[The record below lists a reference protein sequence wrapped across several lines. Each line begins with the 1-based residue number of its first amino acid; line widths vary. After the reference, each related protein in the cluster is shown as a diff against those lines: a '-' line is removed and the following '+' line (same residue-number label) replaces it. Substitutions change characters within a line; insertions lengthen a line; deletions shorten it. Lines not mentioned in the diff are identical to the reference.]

1 MTAMRNSNAKH
12 IDFGFMQGIFP
23 NPRELPVNI
32 DMIMEKNNK
41 FIVGEWK
48 KPNEQISIGQSIMLK
63 NLAQRKD
70 VIVLIIEG
78 NSDNEECYVNKVEQ
92 LHPNGSKELLGE
104 GKQFLLDLM
113 QGWHEYARGEK

>member
-41 FIVGEWK
+41 FIIGEWK
-48 KPNEQISIGQSIMLK
+48 KPSEKISLGQEIMLK
-63 NLAQRKD
+63 NLAKRD
-70 VIVLIIEG
+70 NIIVLIIEG
-78 NSDNEECYVNKVEQ
+78 NSDDEECYVNKVEQ
-92 LHPNGSKELLGE
+92 LHTDGSRELLGE
-104 GKQFLLDLM
+104 GKQFLLDLFSA
-113 QGWHEYARGEK
+113 WHKQARG